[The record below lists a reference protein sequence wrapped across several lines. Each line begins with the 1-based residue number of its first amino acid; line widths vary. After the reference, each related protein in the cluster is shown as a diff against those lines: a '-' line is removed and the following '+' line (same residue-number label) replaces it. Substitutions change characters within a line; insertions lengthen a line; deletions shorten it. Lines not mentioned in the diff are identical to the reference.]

1 MNNGCWLGR
10 IAGCRDGDLRR
21 CILVCFVGIRL
32 VVSLVEL
39 AVAVIELKASDATVD
54 PSHFGYLVHR
64 QVVQIY
70 FYYCDRVVRWTA
82 HLMNAVAV
90 V

>member
-1 MNNGCWLGR
+1 MNNGCWPGR
-10 IAGCRDGDLRR
+10 STGCRDSDLRR

-32 VVSLVEL
+32 VVSFVEL

-54 PSHFGYLVHR
+54 PSHVGHLVHR
-64 QVVQIY
+64 QVEQIY
-70 FYYCDRVVRWTA
+70 YCCDRVVKWTA
-82 HLMNAVAV
+82 HLMNAVEV